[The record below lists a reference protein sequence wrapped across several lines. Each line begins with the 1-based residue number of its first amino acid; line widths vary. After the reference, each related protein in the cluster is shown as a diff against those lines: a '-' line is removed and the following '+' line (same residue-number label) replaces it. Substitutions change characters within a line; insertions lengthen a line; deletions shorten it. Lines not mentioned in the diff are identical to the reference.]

1 MREVLRH
8 LQGPTERAPVR
19 GWVILL
25 SGLPGGLRRGP
36 GERTLTVLKNPLH
49 LRLSLDHDA
58 RLAAAAG
65 GAMRIFADAAGLPN
79 ENIEQL
85 KRAVVSACKLCFDFH
100 QDSSTPCQVN
110 FRRLDDRIEVEVSV
124 PGVAAPEEKP
134 KVSWAGVDEVQCE
147 NRGESGILR
156 LTKFVSAAS

>member
-1 MREVLRH
+1 V
-8 LQGPTERAPVR
+8 
-19 GWVILL
+19 
-25 SGLPGGLRRGP
+25 S
-36 GERTLTVLKNPLH
+36 KNPLN
-49 LRLSLDHDA
+49 LRLSLDHDE

-85 KRAVVSACKLCFDFH
+85 KTAVVSACKLCFDFH
-100 QDSSTPCQVN
+100 QDSTTPCQVS

-134 KVSWAGVDEVQCE
+134 QVSWAGVDDIQCE
-147 NRGESGILR
+147 NRDNSGVLR
-156 LTKFVSAAS
+156 LTKFLSPVA